1 MAKLPAPAPKPIK
14 RRARPAI
21 SVEGTDLKLIR
32 IFLRVVDAG
41 GFSAAQSDLNLAL
54 SSISERVGALEQR
67 FGLKLCRRGR
77 GGFALTKAGEE
88 FYEECQRLVSTL
100 DQFSTRVTGLSSAL
114 PRSITLGLVDN
125 MISDPLCPV
134 PDALARFVDVAP
146 NTHVEIVILSPGEL
160 LREVIA
166 QKADLVL
173 GSFPKLALGL
183 AYIDLH
189 EEVHNLYC
197 GAGHPLFGA
206 QDERIDIETVRQHR
220 IIARG
225 YWAARDIRIFAIAAP
240 HATVTNMEAEAHLIS
255 SGAYIG
261 YLPDHYARQFGDT
274 MRPLRPDLF
283 SYRAK
288 FQIAT
293 RQEWETRPA
302 TKAMIELLQQALAAR
317 KAL

>member
-1 MAKLPAPAPKPIK
+1 MPDKSAARSRPV
-14 RRARPAI
+14 RRRPAI

-41 GFSAAQSDLNLAL
+41 GLSAAQADLNLAL
-54 SSISERVGALEQR
+54 SSISERISALEER

-88 FYEECQRLVSTL
+88 FYDECQRLVATL
-100 DQFSTRVTGLSSAL
+100 DQFASRAAGLSSAL
-114 PRSITLGLVDN
+114 PRHITLGLVDN

-134 PDALARFVDVAP
+134 SEALARFVEVAP
-146 NTHVEIVILSPGEL
+146 NTHFEVTILTPGEL

-166 QKADLVL
+166 QKVDLVI

-183 AYIDLH
+183 AYLDLH
-189 EEVHNLYC
+189 EETHNLYC
-197 GAGHPLFGA
+197 SADHPLFAVPDDQIG
-206 QDERIDIETVRQHR
+206 IETVRDHR

-225 YWAARDIRIFAIAAP
+225 YWASRDIRIFAIAAP
-240 HATVTNMEAEAHLIS
+240 HATVSNMEAEAHLIL

-261 YLPDHYARQFGDT
+261 YLPDHMARLFGDRL
-274 MRPLRPDLF
+274 RPLRPDLF
-283 SYRAK
+283 SYRAR

-293 RQEWETRPA
+293 RDDWQTRPA
-302 TKAMIELLQQALAAR
+302 VRTLVELVQDVSAAR
-317 KAL
+317 SPK